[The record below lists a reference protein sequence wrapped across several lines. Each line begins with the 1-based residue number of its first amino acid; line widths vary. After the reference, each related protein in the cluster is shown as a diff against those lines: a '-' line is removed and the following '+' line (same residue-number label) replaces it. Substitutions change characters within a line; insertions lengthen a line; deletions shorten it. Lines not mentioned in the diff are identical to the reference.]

1 MKDYTNFFTPLGN
14 TRPYM
19 KVAAHGIAGSG
30 KTYTCARIAGGIYHL
45 RKSTKPLVIFDTE
58 TSSKFLKPFF
68 LEHKIPVLVKE
79 SRQLSDLITTMDFC
93 EAGNADVLLIDS
105 ITHVW
110 ENYLE
115 AFKAKKNRS
124 FLQFQDWGTI
134 KPYWK
139 SQFSDR
145 VVMGRYDIIFTG
157 RQGDT
162 YDTVEDE
169 NGKKELVKSG
179 VKMKAETDTAYEPDL
194 LLMMERCQE
203 YDKDQNLVTYR
214 QAQVLKDRSALI
226 DGKIFRNPTFKD
238 FKPCYDWLTTDVA
251 SPIQTVGGDDR
262 DLVQSEH
269 DNREAETQR
278 QIVLERVWNILKK
291 HAGGTAKADKARYF
305 ELLSLAFHGEQSETA
320 IEKMNIM
327 ELQSGLD
334 KLRLEL
340 EPIPEGNLI

>member
-1 MKDYTNFFTPLGN
+1 MKDYTNFFAPLGN

-68 LEHKIPVLVKE
+68 AEHKIPVLVKE
-79 SRQLSDLITTMDFC
+79 SRQLSDLITTMEFC

-145 VVMGRYDIIFTG
+145 VVMGRYDIVFTG

-203 YDKDQNLVTYR
+203 YDKDGNLTTYR

-238 FKPCYDWLTTDVA
+238 IKPCYDWLTTDVA
-251 SPIQTVGGDDR
+251 APIETVSGDDR
-262 DLVQSEH
+262 DLVQSEE
-269 DNREAETQR
+269 DNREERNR
-278 QIVLERVWNILKK
+278 QKIMLERVWNILDK
-291 HAGGTAKADKARYF
+291 HAGGTKKEDKARRL
-305 ELLSLAFHGEQSETA
+305 ELTERAFHGETSDLAISQMTLAELTSGYEWLRET
-320 IEKMNIM
+320 
-327 ELQSGLD
+327 
-334 KLRLEL
+334 L
-340 EPIPEGNLI
+340 EPIPQ